1 MNRRQIIAVGV
12 LVVALITGTWAVARV
27 QESNDNTYSNIE
39 RFIQVLTKV
48 RDNYVEPVS
57 SDKLMD
63 AAIRGML
70 RTLDPYSQYLYK
82 DEAERLETTTH
93 GAFGGIG
100 ISIGM
105 RDRWVTVIAP
115 IEGTPAWKAG
125 ILGGDRIIKIDEVST
140 EGLSLDDAMKKMRGE
155 RGTHVKLTI
164 FREGREKPMDF
175 DIVRDIIQIK
185 SVPYAGMLSNGVGYV
200 RLSNFSERSRQEMDA
215 AFDKL
220 EKMNPHGVIIDLRY
234 NPGGLLSQAVEV
246 AEEFTPRGK
255 KVVYTRGRDSSQNR
269 DFYSTAE
276 HTHDNYPIVI
286 LVNQWTASASEI
298 VSGALQDLDL
308 GLVVGKTTFGKGLVQ
323 TVIPLTRSVKGPK
336 LKLTTAKYYTPSGR
350 SIHKDENDH
359 PHEADEIASLTD
371 GGSDVDNVAPDAP
384 DTKSDANGELKEVK
398 DAKEKPVFYTSSG
411 RVVYGGGGITPD
423 LEFNPREYTE
433 MQRTLEKDYLG
444 FSFAMDYLKK
454 HNDVKQD
461 FTTTDAVLSDFYKFL
476 DTKKFQY
483 KKEELTPENVDYI
496 RTMVAREVVNAK
508 FGRNAMYKVVV
519 DQDPE
524 VKEVLQMLDKHPT
537 LKSLFAYGVEEKDS
551 VKKAAKP
558 DEKPAP
564 KKK

>member
-1 MNRRQIIAVGV
+1 MNRRQIIAVCV
-12 LVVALITGTWAVARV
+12 LVVALIAGTWAVARV

-70 RTLDPYSQYLYK
+70 RTLDPYSQYLDK
-82 DEAERLETTTH
+82 EEAERLETTTH

-125 ILGGDRIIKIDEVST
+125 ILGGDRIAKIDDVST

-164 FREGREKPMDF
+164 LREGRDKVIDF

-185 SVPYAGMLSNGVGYV
+185 SVPYSGMLSNGVGYV

-220 EKMNPHGVIIDLRY
+220 EKLHPRGVIIDLRF

-255 KVVYTRGRDSSQNR
+255 KIVYTRGRDTSQNR
-269 DFYSTAE
+269 DFISTADQI
-276 HTHDNYPIVI
+276 HNQYPIVI

-308 GLVVGKTTFGKGLVQ
+308 GLVVGRTTFGKGLVQ

-350 SIHKDENDH
+350 CIQKDEQLKDGAL
-359 PHEADEIASLTD
+359 ADDEDSGDTD
-371 GGSDVDNVAPDAP
+371 KPEKTDAGDP
-384 DTKSDANGELKEVK
+384 KK
-398 DAKEKPVFYTSSG
+398 AKPEYRTEMG
-411 RVVYGGGGITPD
+411 RVVFGGGGINPDVELTDTRLPRVMED
-423 LEFNPREYTE
+423 LEAKQVFFKYAV
-433 MQRTLEKDYLG
+433 KY
-444 FSFAMDYLKK
+444 AAK
-454 HNDVKQD
+454 H
-461 FTTTDAVLSDFYKFL
+461 
-476 DTKKFQY
+476 
-483 KKEELTPENVDYI
+483 KEPPANYALTPAI
-496 RTMVAREVVNAK
+496 RDEFAQLLKDEKVETNPDSLAAAKRLVESGIRREL
-508 FGRNAMYKVVV
+508 GRRYGGEEEAYRIALE
-519 DQDPE
+519 DDEQ
-524 VKEVLQMLDKHPT
+524 VKLAAALFDRAPT
-537 LKSLFAYGVEEKDS
+537 LPKLLALASELNKGKQTTQTPLNT
-551 VKKAAKP
+551 KP
-558 DEKPAP
+558 VR
-564 KKK
+564 

>member
-1 MNRRQIIAVGV
+1 MNRRQIIAVCV
-12 LVVALITGTWAVARV
+12 LVVALIAGTWAVARV

-70 RTLDPYSQYLYK
+70 RTLDPYSQYLDK
-82 DEAERLETTTH
+82 EEAERLETTTH

-125 ILGGDRIIKIDEVST
+125 ILGGDRIIKIDDTST

-155 RGTHVKLTI
+155 RGTKVKLTI

-220 EKMNPHGVIIDLRY
+220 EKMHPHGVIIDLRF

-255 KVVYTRGRDSSQNR
+255 KVVYTRGRDASQNR
-269 DFYSTAE
+269 DFFSTAE
-276 HTHDNYPIVI
+276 QTHSSYPIVI

-350 SIHKDENDH
+350 CIQKDEQLKDGALA
-359 PHEADEIASLTD
+359 EEVDSDEP
-371 GGSDVDNVAPDAP
+371 SDKP
-384 DTKSDANGELKEVK
+384 DTATDSK
-398 DAKEKPVFYTSSG
+398 KPKPEYRTEMG
-411 RVVYGGGGITPD
+411 RIVYGGGGITPD
-423 LEFNPREYTE
+423 VELVEVKLPRVIEDLEAKQVFFKYAVKYAAKHKDPPANYT
-433 MQRTLEKDYLG
+433 
-444 FSFAMDYLKK
+444 
-454 HNDVKQD
+454 
-461 FTTTDAVLSDFYKFL
+461 
-476 DTKKFQY
+476 
-483 KKEELTPENVDYI
+483 LTPAMRDEFAQLLRDEKVEVSADSLAD
-496 RTMVAREVVNAK
+496 ARKWVESGMRREL
-508 FGRNAMYKVVV
+508 GRRYGGEEEAYRIALE
-519 DQDPE
+519 DDEQ
-524 VKEVLQMLDKHPT
+524 VKSAAALFDRAPT
-537 LKSLFAYGVEEKDS
+537 LPKLLALASELNKG
-551 VKKAAKP
+551 KAPQPLNTKQVR
-558 DEKPAP
+558 
-564 KKK
+564 

>member
-1 MNRRQIIAVGV
+1 MNRRQIFAVCV
-12 LVVALITGTWAVARV
+12 LVVALIAGTWAVARV

-70 RTLDPYSQYLYK
+70 RTLDPYSQYLDK
-82 DEAERLETTTH
+82 EEAERLETTTH

-125 ILGGDRIIKIDEVST
+125 ILGGDRIIKIDDSST
-140 EGLSLDDAMKKMRGE
+140 EGLSLDDAMKKMRGA
-155 RGTHVKLTI
+155 RGTKVKLTV
-164 FREGREKPMDF
+164 FREGREKPMEF

-220 EKMNPHGVIIDLRY
+220 EKLHPHGVIIDLRY

-276 HTHDNYPIVI
+276 HTHDGYPMVI

-350 SIHKDENDH
+350 CIQKDEQLKDGALAEEDTDESTDK
-359 PHEADEIASLTD
+359 PADSAAAS
-371 GGSDVDNVAPDAP
+371 
-384 DTKSDANGELKEVK
+384 K
-398 DAKEKPVFYTSSG
+398 KPKPEYRTEMG

-423 LEFNPREYTE
+423 VELVEVKLPRVIEDLEAKQVFFKYAVKYAVKHKEPPANYALTPGMRDEFMQLLRDEKVEFNPDSLADARKWVDSGLRRELGRRYGGE
-433 MQRTLEKDYLG
+433 EEAYRIALED
-444 FSFAMDYLKK
+444 DEQ
-454 HNDVKQD
+454 VKSAAALFD
-461 FTTTDAVLSDFYKFL
+461 RA
-476 DTKKFQY
+476 
-483 KKEELTPENVDYI
+483 
-496 RTMVAREVVNAK
+496 
-508 FGRNAMYKVVV
+508 
-519 DQDPE
+519 
-524 VKEVLQMLDKHPT
+524 PT
-537 LKSLFAYGVEEKDS
+537 LPKLLALASELSKGKGTMQPLNSNKSVR
-551 VKKAAKP
+551 
-558 DEKPAP
+558 
-564 KKK
+564 